1 MAKQSKNQIALQ
13 ANEDALAKAHTDLQ
27 KAQKKVRDLTQRI
40 PELQRAVDSL
50 RVLCG
55 EKPTQKTNET
65 LRLYGNPSPA
75 RAVPPPEEGTI
86 GEERD
91 LPLPGVIPDES
102 IVEKAKKLT
111 ASLPGVGSIP
121 ATSGEPEESPD
132 PETDP
137 DCFLR
142 G

>member
-55 EKPTQKTNET
+55 EKLTQKTNET
-65 LRLYGNPSPA
+65 LRLY

-86 GEERD
+86 GEERE